1 MHTHHHGH
9 HHHGHHHHGHHH
21 HHHEIDNINQALIL
35 GILLNSVFVVVEV
48 GVGWYYNSLA
58 LLSDA
63 GHNIGDIAALLIA
76 LLAFKASEAKHS
88 ENFTYGYQ
96 KSSILAAL
104 ANALILLFAVGI
116 IIWQSIERLIHP
128 SNEIL
133 GEVTALVAGIGIL
146 INAGT
151 AWLFIKDKDKDI
163 NVKGA
168 YLHMLADALV
178 SLGVVVSGVI
188 IIFTQWYWLDAVMS
202 ILIAVIILVSTWGL
216 LTESWKLSIDG
227 VPREIDLNRLKSQL
241 LDLEKVQQVRNLHVW
256 ALSTS
261 HNACTIQ
268 LMVAQDH
275 TLAELKVLKHEIH
288 HLLEHEHIKH
298 STIEF
303 II

>member
-1 MHTHHHGH
+1 MHTHHHEHEHGH
-9 HHHGHHHHGHHH
+9 HHHGHGH
-21 HHHEIDNINQALIL
+21 HHHEIDGINQALIL
-35 GILLNSVFVVVEV
+35 GILLNSVFVIVEV
-48 GVGWYYNSLA
+48 SVGWYYNSLA

-76 LLAFKASEAKHS
+76 LLAFKASEAKSS
-88 ENFTYGYQ
+88 EHFTYGYQ
-96 KSSILAAL
+96 KSSVLAAL
-104 ANALILLFAVGI
+104 ANALILMFAVGM
-116 IIWQSIERLIHP
+116 IIWHSVERLIYP
-128 SNEIL
+128 SNEIM
-133 GEVTALVAGIGIL
+133 GEITALVAGIGII

-178 SLGVVVSGVI
+178 SLGVVVSGLVI
-188 IIFTQWYWLDAVMS
+188 MFSKWYWLDAVMS
-202 ILIAVIILVSTWGL
+202 IFIALIILASTWGL
-216 LTESWKLSIDG
+216 LLESWKLSIDG

-241 LDLEKVQQVRNLHVW
+241 LNLEKIKQVRNLHVW

-268 LMVAQDH
+268 LEVSQDY
-275 TLAELKVLKHEIH
+275 TLKELDAIKHEIH
-288 HLLEHEHIKH
+288 HLLEHEHIKY